1 MFRRRK
7 KTFRRSFRPRGAPLA
22 RKRRTWIQSLL
33 VDPCEP
39 ELVALC
45 NPDDQT
51 CCTTR
56 FVQVVVE
63 NSLLQER
70 FSDRATVRRILGN
83 LQVEFN
89 PDLAGAP
96 DVDGQYARLAAAF
109 GSLYVQLIKRSIN
122 STGDAELPPEI
133 WNSTSVIEGYSE
145 SRALKTWWHHWFSN
159 DVFSLQLGANQ
170 VAEFQQQSWAPSL
183 DMCIAPVG
191 ACVTPESLTNG
202 NGYTFAVNGQHTD
215 GFTLKGECVPCGDPY
230 NPSAVV
236 NTGTLK
242 LPRIWNFAFDIK
254 KRIALREDEQLV
266 LDFQF
271 RSPFNSLISGGTNAS
286 IGVQAGGIK
295 TLLEF

>member
-159 DVFSLQLGANQ
+159 DVFELELGANQ
-170 VAEFQQQSWAPSL
+170 AAVQTQWVWKPQL
-183 DMCIAPVG
+183 QMCLVPAD
-191 ACVTPESLTNG
+191 ACISPNQLTNG
-202 NGYTFAVNGQHTD
+202 NGYTWEVNGQHAD
-215 GFTLKGECVPCGDPY
+215 GVILTGECTSCGEY
-230 NPSAVV
+230 NPSQVV
-236 NTGTLK
+236 NTGKLK